1 MHKQYAPMMYSLM
14 KRATREEMMLNAPLW
29 WIDPH
34 DQNTFTIDSGQK
46 KCAPGSEQTGVLIDV
61 VHNKYSIIVM

>member
-34 DQNTFTIDSGQK
+34 DQNTFTIDSG
-46 KCAPGSEQTGVLIDV
+46 
-61 VHNKYSIIVM
+61 